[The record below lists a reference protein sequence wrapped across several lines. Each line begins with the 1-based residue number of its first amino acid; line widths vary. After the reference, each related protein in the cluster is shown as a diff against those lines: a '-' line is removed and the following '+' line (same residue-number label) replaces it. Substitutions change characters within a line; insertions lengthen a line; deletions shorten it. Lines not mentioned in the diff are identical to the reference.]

1 MSRAVRWTVAGVAA
15 LVTFGLS
22 VAVVRA
28 LPWGWLPQEDGARLD
43 TALAFGAV
51 AGTAVLAGLGW
62 WAGREQPRPAPD
74 PVPPA
79 PPRTVTQTATAS
91 DDARVTQTGGGA
103 PQVEQH
109 AEASGEAS
117 VTQTGGHLPSPS
129 RGAGGPAPSGDLPD
143 QVEQRARASGRGRI
157 VQSGGDQHVDGA

>member
-1 MSRAVRWTVAGVAA
+1 MSRAVRWTIAGVAA
-15 LVTFGLS
+15 LVTFGLG
-22 VAVVRA
+22 VTLVRA

-51 AGTAVLAGLGW
+51 AATVVLAGLGW
-62 WAGREQPRPAPD
+62 WAGREQPPPA

-91 DDARVTQTGGGA
+91 DDAQVTQTGGGA
-103 PQVEQH
+103 PRVEQH

-117 VTQTGGHLPSPS
+117 VTQTGGHLPA
-129 RGAGGPAPSGDLPD
+129 RGQGAPAPAGDLPD
-143 QVEQRARASGRGRI
+143 EVVQRAEASGRGRI
-157 VQSGGDQHVDGA
+157 VQSGGDQHVDGV

>member
-1 MSRAVRWTVAGVAA
+1 MSRAVRWTVAGLAA

-62 WAGREQPRPAPD
+62 WAGRERPSPTT
-74 PVPPA
+74 PP
-79 PPRTVTQTATAS
+79 PPRKVTQTATAS
-91 DDARVTQTGGGA
+91 DDAHVTQTGGGA
-103 PQVEQH
+103 TEVEQH
-109 AEASGEAS
+109 AEASGAAS
-117 VTQTGGHLPSPS
+117 VTQTGGHLPSQ
-129 RGAGGPAPSGDLPD
+129 GAGGSAPTGDLPD
-143 QVEQRARASGRGRI
+143 QVEQRAQASGRGRI

>member
-1 MSRAVRWTVAGVAA
+1 MSRAVRWTVAGIAA

-62 WAGREQPRPAPD
+62 WAGREQPQPAPA

-79 PPRTVTQTATAS
+79 PPRRVTQTATAS
-91 DDARVTQTGGGA
+91 DDAQVTQTGGGA
-103 PQVEQH
+103 TEVEQH

-117 VTQTGGHLPSPS
+117 VTQTGGHLPPQGTG
-129 RGAGGPAPSGDLPD
+129 GAGDPPH
-143 QVEQRARASGRGRI
+143 QVEQRAQASGRGRI
-157 VQSGGDQHVDGA
+157 VQSGGDQHVDGS